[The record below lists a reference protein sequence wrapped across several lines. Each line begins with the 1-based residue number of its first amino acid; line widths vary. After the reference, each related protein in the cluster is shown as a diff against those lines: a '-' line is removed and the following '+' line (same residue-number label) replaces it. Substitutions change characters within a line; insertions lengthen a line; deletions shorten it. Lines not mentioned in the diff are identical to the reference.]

1 MAAKDTI
8 VTFTSRSLEEILET
22 GGSQK
27 WKLRECRARYAKYLV
42 CARHKYGEY
51 GGGPEEHKTGFLLGK
66 ISGIV
71 PAESDPSR
79 YLVQINKWAEIDVP
93 ELWQGGR
100 NPVRYATLEELGI
113 DLEGKEW
120 KSVKKSRK
128 PGVETELQSR
138 NRLILNTAGD
148 SHLNVAQI
156 IRDLA
161 ANLGV
166 KADAIEITIRG
177 GKAA

>member
-27 WKLRECRARYAKYLV
+27 WKLRESRARYAKYLV

-79 YLVQINKWAEIDVP
+79 YLVQINKWAEIDATEIRRGLFTAEPSTCTIVAIATRHSTRLGSLTCAGHERCMAVNKLHKVHTAIVP
-93 ELWQGGR
+93 
-100 NPVRYATLEELGI
+100 
-113 DLEGKEW
+113 
-120 KSVKKSRK
+120 
-128 PGVETELQSR
+128 
-138 NRLILNTAGD
+138 
-148 SHLNVAQI
+148 
-156 IRDLA
+156 
-161 ANLGV
+161 
-166 KADAIEITIRG
+166 
-177 GKAA
+177 